1 MDKSRDKMVKR
12 CSKFQIGGI
21 PGHRP
26 QEHLYTVKSIISL
39 YNFIN
44 IPLFLQLYDLSKYFD
59 KEILRGAMDTLYDA
73 GIEGKLYRL
82 WYLMNKDS
90 QIRVKTSFG
99 MTDIATTG
107 ENVAQ
112 GSIGG
117 GLVSALNLSK
127 TTCDYFSGND
137 AEVSYG

>member
-1 MDKSRDKMVKR
+1 
-12 CSKFQIGGI
+12 
-21 PGHRP
+21 
-26 QEHLYTVKSIISL
+26 
-39 YNFIN
+39 
-44 IPLFLQLYDLSKYFD
+44 
-59 KEILRGAMDTLYDA
+59 MDTLYDA

-112 GSIGG
+112 GSIDG
-117 GLVSALNLSK
+117 GLVRALNLSK
-127 TTCDYFSGND
+127 TTCDYFSGKD
-137 AEVSYG
+137 AEVSYGSTRIIRLGSARV